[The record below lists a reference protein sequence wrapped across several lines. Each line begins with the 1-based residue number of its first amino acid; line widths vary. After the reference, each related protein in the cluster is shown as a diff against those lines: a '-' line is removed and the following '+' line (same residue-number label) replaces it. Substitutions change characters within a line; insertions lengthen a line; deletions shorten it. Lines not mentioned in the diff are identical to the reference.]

1 MFAFWCIWS
10 FTVLWNAC
18 YSEIPICNTYSCKQS
33 ILEIGLEATFTA
45 TSLYWLYTEK
55 YILWVYAQCTSECY
69 LLWVLLSNCYIRNV
83 QAYCCEIEFV
93 HYGNFLKHSVQNHR
107 INPLSCMQLPPA
119 CCYIAIECQSQHLLD
134 ISLEL
139 FKEVNLW
146 SKSDCP
152 HFFQLYIVG

>member
-1 MFAFWCIWS
+1 MTFAFWCIWS

-18 YSEIPICNTYSCKQS
+18 YSEIPICKQS

-45 TSLYWLYTEK
+45 SSLYWLSTEK

-83 QAYCCEIEFV
+83 WTYCCEIEFV
-93 HYGNFLKHSVQNHR
+93 HYGNFWKHSVQNHR
-107 INPLSCMQLPPA
+107 INPLSCMQSPPA
-119 CCYIAIECQSQHLLD
+119 CCYIAIWCQSQYLWD

-139 FKEVNLW
+139 FSLKKLTSDQKEIALI
-146 SKSDCP
+146 
-152 HFFQLYIVG
+152 FFQLYIVW